1 MSFPRFLTRI
11 HSRYINKLAL
21 RFVGRTAVAD
31 LEHVGRRTGRVHHT
45 PVRAFRRGDTVVIG
59 LNFGRESDWVRNI
72 RAARRCRL
80 RLRDQVM
87 ELTDPRIVPIG
98 QGTRGMPK
106 LFGFGLRYL
115 VRTRD
120 CLELSVL
127 AAVPASAAHGGPD
140 EPGSDG
146 AEGGLR

>member
-1 MSFPRFLTRI
+1 MTFPRFLTWI
-11 HSRYINKLAL
+11 HTEYINKAGLHL
-21 RFVGRTAVAD
+21 VGHSAIAD

-45 PVRAFRRGDTVVIG
+45 PVRAFRTRDTVVIG

-72 RAARRCRL
+72 KTAQRCRMQL
-80 RLRDQVM
+80 GDQVM
-87 ELTDPRIVPIG
+87 ELADPRIVPIE
-98 QGTRGMPK
+98 QGVKGMPT

-127 AAVPASAAHGGPD
+127 SSIPAPTGSDRPTRSSQDGDHSAAG
-140 EPGSDG
+140 
-146 AEGGLR
+146 

>member
-1 MSFPRFLTRI
+1 MPFPRFLTRI
-11 HSRYINKLAL
+11 HSRYINRLAL

-45 PVRAFRRGDTVVIG
+45 PVRAFRRGNTVVIG
-59 LNFGRESDWVRNI
+59 LNFGQESDWVRNI

-80 RLRDQVM
+80 RLRGQVM
-87 ELTDPRIVPIG
+87 ELTDPRIVPIE
-98 QGTRGMPK
+98 QGMRSMPK

-115 VRTRD
+115 VRTRA

-127 AAVPASAAHGGPD
+127 RSGPASDGHGGPAGPD
-140 EPGSDG
+140 SDG
-146 AEGGLR
+146 ADGAVR